1 MSLRL
6 RAFWDKDK
14 TAEEREEKR
23 LLLAARRGSRQQTAD
38 DMRGGLTPMMASR
51 SRNGIPR
58 SQSSGSRWIAR
69 AWLSPLRF

>member
-1 MSLRL
+1 MIYDCTQSA
-6 RAFWDKDK
+6 RAQRRDGGRKGGK
-14 TAEEREEKR
+14 EAP
-23 LLLAARRGSRQQTAD
+23 ARCTQRQQTAD